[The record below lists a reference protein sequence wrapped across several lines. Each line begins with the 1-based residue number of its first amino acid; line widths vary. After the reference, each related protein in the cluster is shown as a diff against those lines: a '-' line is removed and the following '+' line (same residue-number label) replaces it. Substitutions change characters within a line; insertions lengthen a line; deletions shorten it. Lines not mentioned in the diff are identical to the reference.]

1 MARLR
6 RTLEQILSWE
16 DIRLVAWLSSRY
28 CSPYRYRL
36 IGAAICLFV
45 SSSSMAGLIWQIK
58 PILDGLM
65 QGGDPTLVWR
75 IPLSVMG
82 LVTINGVALYLQGIL
97 NDSAMQRVIEA
108 LQIDLFK
115 RAIRADL
122 ATIDAQHS
130 SRIVAILVGQIGAVV
145 SGITRAIVVVARD
158 ISLCVLLIAIM
169 FFRDWQLAVLVFVTI
184 PLLGVGVRTINENI
198 RRAMERT
205 MTAHARLT
213 QALQDVVVANR
224 LIKLNGAEAAERARF
239 REATAT
245 REALSM
251 SMTRLRSATTPINEF
266 VGGLAIGAV
275 IFYASYRTQDGAS
288 LGNLASFLGALAAA
302 YRPLKRTAATL
313 ATVQESI
320 AAARAVKTALDMQPS
335 IVDAPDAQPLV
346 VAGGAVSFESV
357 TFGYSPDRPVIR
369 DLSLDIPAGA
379 TIALVGQSG
388 GGKSTLLA
396 LCARLYD
403 IEAGRIMIDGQDIR
417 HVTLES
423 LRRSIAVVSQDTTL
437 FDASVFDN
445 IAYGTPG
452 ATRDQVLAAAEAA
465 DAHHFICELPRGYDT
480 SVGQRGVLLSG
491 GQRQRIGIARA
502 LLRNAPILLLDE
514 PTAALDATSE
524 RAVKDA
530 LKRLMRDRTTIVV
543 AHRLSTIADAD
554 RIYVIEGGRIA
565 ESGTHSELIRRD
577 GAYARLY
584 SAQAASEAA

>member
-1 MARLR
+1 MSRLR
-6 RTLEQILSWE
+6 RTLEQILSWD
-16 DIRLVAWLSSRY
+16 DIRLVASLSSKY
-28 CSPYRYRL
+28 CQPYRYRL
-36 IGAAICLFV
+36 IGAAICLFI
-45 SSSSMAGLIWQIK
+45 SSSAMAGLILQIK

-82 LVTINGVALYLQGIL
+82 LVTINGIALYLQGVL

-115 RAIRADL
+115 RAIHADL
-122 ATIDAQHS
+122 AEIDAHHS
-130 SRIVAILVGQIGAVV
+130 SRIVALLVGQIGAVV
-145 SGITRAIVVVARD
+145 SGLTRAIVVVARD
-158 ISLCVLLIAIM
+158 ISLCVLLVAIM

-184 PLLGVGVRTINENI
+184 PLLGIGVRTINENI
-198 RRAMERT
+198 RRAMDHT

-213 QALQDVVVANR
+213 QALHDVVVANR
-224 LIKLNGAEAAERARF
+224 LIKLNGAEAVERERF

-266 VGGLAIGAV
+266 IGGLAIGAV
-275 IFYASYRTQDGAS
+275 IFYASYRSQDGAS

-320 AAARAVKTALDMQPS
+320 TAARAVKAALDVQPT
-335 IVDAPDAQPLV
+335 IVDAPDARPLAV
-346 VAGGAVSFESV
+346 TAGAVRYEGV
-357 TFGYSPDRPVIR
+357 TFGYSPERPVIH
-369 DLSLDIPAGA
+369 DLTLDVPAGA
-379 TIALVGQSG
+379 TVALVGQSG

-396 LCARLYD
+396 LIARLY
-403 IEAGRIMIDGQDIR
+403 EVNAGCITIDGQDIR
-417 HVTLES
+417 QVTLAS
-423 LRRSIAVVSQDTTL
+423 LRRSMAVVSQDTTL
-437 FDASVFDN
+437 FDASVYDN
-445 IAYGTPG
+445 IAYGTPN
-452 ATRDQVLAAAEAA
+452 ATREQVFAAAEAA
-465 DAHHFICELPRGYDT
+465 DAHRFIGELPRGYDT
-480 SVGQRGVLLSG
+480 PVGQRGVLLSG

-502 LLRNAPILLLDE
+502 LLRNTPILLLDE
-514 PTAALDATSE
+514 PTAALDARSE

-530 LKRLMRDRTTIVV
+530 LKRLMHGRTTIVI

-554 RIYVIEGGRIA
+554 RIHVIEGGRIV
-565 ESGTHSELIRRD
+565 ESGTHADLIRRD

-584 SAQAASEAA
+584 SAQATSEAA